1 MLERRRNIFDKI
13 GKLISGY
20 TGYSFRD
27 EKRNTDKKTRTFL
40 AVSIQQSENFII
52 QHQKE
57 LINRSDIQ
65 KAKEWDNNRKSLNT
79 LFSKI
84 QNTSYGESSFFSE
97 NQIKEEE
104 LDEIH
109 SFDLAMTERI
119 LLISKTVQEEIN
131 EPLSIVFVLRQINEV
146 ENLLT
151 KRLNFINQ
159 YK

>member
-1 MLERRRNIFDKI
+1 MSKRKINIFDKI
-13 GKLISGY
+13 GKLIPGY

-40 AVSIQQSENFII
+40 SVSIQQSENLII

-65 KAKEWDNNRKSLNT
+65 KAKEWDNIRKLLNT
-79 LFSKI
+79 LFYKI

-109 SFDLAMTERI
+109 MFDLAMTERI
-119 LLISKTVQEEIN
+119 LLISKKVQEEIN
-131 EPLSIVFVLRQINEV
+131 EALSTVFVLQQTKEV
-146 ENLLT
+146 ESLFI

>member
-1 MLERRRNIFDKI
+1 MSKRKINIFDKI
-13 GKLISGY
+13 GKLIPGY

-40 AVSIQQSENFII
+40 AVSIQQSENLII

-57 LINRSDIQ
+57 LINKNDIQ
-65 KAKEWDNNRKSLNT
+65 KAMEWDNSRKMLNT
-79 LFSKI
+79 LFYKI

-109 SFDLAMTERI
+109 SSDLAMTERI

-131 EPLSIVFVLRQINEV
+131 EPLSIVFVLQQISEV
-146 ENLLT
+146 ENLLI